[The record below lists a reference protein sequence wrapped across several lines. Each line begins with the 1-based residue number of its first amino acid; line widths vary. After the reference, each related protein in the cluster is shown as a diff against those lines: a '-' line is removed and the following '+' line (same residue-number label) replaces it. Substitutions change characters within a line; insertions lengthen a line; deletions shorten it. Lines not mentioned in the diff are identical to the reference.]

1 MPSRTPIARTPIA
14 LVGLGPI
21 GRSTLAY
28 ALFRPGLEVVA
39 ACDPKP
45 DLAGTPLDKF
55 VAGAPASI
63 RVAPSLAEFGRLPK
77 GTVAILCTQSHIP
90 QVAATVEALVR
101 ARLPVVASCEEL
113 VFPQWRHP
121 EWAAQIDAL
130 AREQGVAV
138 LGTGVNPGY
147 VLDLLPAILSGVALR
162 VDALKLERVVDAAT
176 RRGPLQQKVGAGK
189 SVEEFR
195 AEAAA
200 GRLGHVGLP
209 ESAALL
215 CEVLRFGRPR
225 ITEKL
230 EPVVAKAAIET
241 PFVQVAAGRV
251 AGLDHRLVAESPA
264 GRIEITLQMALGAA
278 DPHDLIELVGE
289 PPLKLRIEGGTPG
302 DLATVAAL
310 LNAAP
315 AMPALKPGLR
325 HVLDGPFPIC
335 RARA

>member
-1 MPSRTPIARTPIA
+1 MTSRTPIAV
-14 LVGLGPI
+14 VGLGPI

-28 ALFRPGLEVVA
+28 SLFRPGLELVA
-39 ACDPKP
+39 ACDPAP
-45 DLAGTPLDKF
+45 GLSGTPLDRI
-55 VAGAPASI
+55 VAGAPSSI
-63 RVAPSLAEFGRLPK
+63 RVAPTLADFGRLPK

-90 QVAATVEALVR
+90 QVAATVETLVR

-121 EWAAQIDAL
+121 EWAASIDAL
-130 AREQGVAV
+130 ARENGVAV

-162 VDALKLERVVDAAT
+162 VDSLRLERVVDAAT
-176 RRGPLQQKVGAGK
+176 RRGPLQLKVGAGR

-195 AEAAA
+195 SEAEA

-215 CEVLRFGRPR
+215 CEVLRFGRPE
-225 ITEKL
+225 ITERL
-230 EPVVAKAAIET
+230 EPVVASAAIET
-241 PFVQVAAGRV
+241 PFVKIAAGRV
-251 AGLDHRLVAESPA
+251 AGLDHRLVAQAPG
-264 GRIEITLQMALGAA
+264 GRIEITLVMALGAA
-278 DPHDLIELVGE
+278 DPHDSIELAGE
-289 PPLKLRIEGGTPG
+289 PPMKLRIDGGTPG

-315 AMPALKPGLR
+315 AMGAQKPGLR
-325 HVLDGPFPIC
+325 HVLDGPFPLC

>member
-1 MPSRTPIARTPIA
+1 MPSRTPIA

-28 ALFRPGLEVVA
+28 SLFRPGLEIVA
-39 ACDPKP
+39 ACDPAP
-45 DLAGTPLDKF
+45 GLAGTPLDKI

-63 RVAPSLAEFGRLPK
+63 RIASTLADFARLPPT
-77 GTVAILCTQSHIP
+77 TVAILCTQSHIP
-90 QVAATVEALVR
+90 QVAATIETLVR

-113 VFPQWRHP
+113 VHPQWRHP
-121 EWAAQIDAL
+121 EWAQKIDAL
-130 AREQGVAV
+130 ARENGVAV

-176 RRGPLQQKVGAGK
+176 RRGPLQLKVGAGK
-189 SVEEFR
+189 TPDEFR
-195 AEAAA
+195 AEVKA

-215 CEVLRFGRPR
+215 CEVLHFGRPR
-225 ITEKL
+225 ITETL
-230 EPVVAKAAIET
+230 EPVVAKSAIET
-241 PFVQVAAGRV
+241 AYVKIAAGRV
-251 AGLDHRLVAESPA
+251 AGLDHRLVAEAPA
-264 GRIEITLQMALGAA
+264 GRIDITLQMYLGAA
-278 DPHDLIELVGE
+278 EPHDQIEVIGE

-315 AMPALKPGLR
+315 EMRALKPGLR

-335 RARA
+335 RSRA

>member
-1 MPSRTPIARTPIA
+1 MIPRTPIAV
-14 LVGLGPI
+14 VGLGPI

-28 ALFRPGLEVVA
+28 ALFRPGLELVA
-39 ACDPKP
+39 ACDPAP
-45 DLAGTPLDKF
+45 GLAGTPLDKI
-55 VAGAPASI
+55 VSGAPASI
-63 RVAPSLAEFGRLPK
+63 RVAPTLAEFGRLPK

-90 QVAATVEALVR
+90 QVAATIEALVR

-121 EWAAQIDAL
+121 EWSGAIDAL
-130 AREQGVAV
+130 ARDHGVAV

-147 VLDLLPAILSGVALR
+147 VLDLLPAILTGVALR
-162 VDALKLERVVDAAT
+162 VEALRLERVVDAAT
-176 RRGPLQQKVGAGK
+176 RRGPLQLKVGAGR

-215 CEVLRFGRPR
+215 CEVLRFGRPK
-225 ITEKL
+225 ITERL
-230 EPVVAKAAIET
+230 EPVVASAAIET
-241 PFVQVAAGRV
+241 PFVKIAPGRV
-251 AGLDHRLVAESPA
+251 AGLDHRLIAQAPA
-264 GRIEITLQMALGAA
+264 GRIEITLVMALAAA
-278 DPHDLIELVGE
+278 DPHDQIELDGE
-289 PPLKLRIEGGTPG
+289 PPMKLRIDGGTPG

-315 AMPALKPGLR
+315 AMGALKPGLR
-325 HVLDGPFPIC
+325 HVLDGPFPLC
-335 RARA
+335 RARP